1 MANEINVSSK
11 VAFTKGF
18 YSHSRSLSFNATLA
32 GDHVS
37 DFVQDIGTSTH
48 ELIVIPAEIAT
59 AGISFFQSMS
69 TSTATA
75 TYVQI
80 GLDNAGT
87 FAPFTNLLAGEGY
100 PTRLAGVAVYAK
112 AANEVVRL
120 RCTIGEK

>member
-11 VAFTKGF
+11 VAYTKG
-18 YSHSRSLSFNATLA
+18 YYAHSRSLSFNATLA

-37 DFVQDIGTSTH
+37 DFVQDIGTATH

-59 AGISFFQSMS
+59 AGVSFFQSMS
-69 TSTATA
+69 TSTSTA

-80 GLDNAGT
+80 GLDNSGT
-87 FAPFTNLLAGEGY
+87 FMPFKNLLAGEGY
-100 PTRLAGVAVYAK
+100 PTRLATTAVYAK
-112 AANEVVRL
+112 AANEAVKL